1 VIYLNHFKVKNFLFL
16 VLGLLIFSTIGISTT
31 TAQPVIDSN
40 EFPTNIGWQTTDIS
54 GGPHDFGFPLPGT
67 PPWDFSTGPTTDTTF
82 STIVN
87 KAGAPFAD
95 SFPAADFALEAINS
109 SGETTYTYFSKTP
122 SAAFIHG
129 FAQGPF
135 FIKYN
140 APGKILEFP
149 LMMGNS
155 WTDTVTYNLGIDI
168 TQIQRNQIVAWGD
181 LTVPAFSNL
190 PSLVLRTQMLTEIM
204 GFPAD
209 TSWYYQWMVENMGFG
224 ARSDN
229 LGNDS
234 TFQNADDFDRLLM
247 AQQVGVEESN
257 DEYRTRNFEFRLFQ
271 NQPNPFQK
279 LTAISYIL
287 PGVRAQGSGVSER
300 IPVHLAVYDITGRLV
315 ETLVDGMQEPGVYQL
330 PISSNQLQGSGIY
343 FARLSQGK
351 ETSTRK
357 IILLR

>member
-1 VIYLNHFKVKNFLFL
+1 VIFLFNLKVKNNLFL
-16 VLGLLIFSTIGISTT
+16 VLGLLIFSTIGISTVM
-31 TAQPVIDSN
+31 AQPIIDSN

-82 STIVN
+82 STVIN

-95 SFPAADFALEAINS
+95 SFPAADFAFEAINS

-129 FAQGPF
+129 FAQGIF
-135 FIKYN
+135 FIKYD

-168 TQIQRNQIVAWGD
+168 TMIQHNQIVAWGD

-190 PSLVLRTQMLTEIM
+190 PSLVLRTQTLTSIM

-209 TSWYYQWMVENMGFG
+209 TSWTYQWLVENWGFG
-224 ARSDN
+224 ARSDYS
-229 LGNDS
+229 GNDS

-247 AQQVGVEESN
+247 ASSVGVEEERS
-257 DEYRTRNFEFRLFQ
+257 EFGVRNAEFGLRQ
-271 NQPNPFQK
+271 IQPNPFHK
-279 LTAISYIL
+279 LTAISYQL
-287 PGVRAQGSGVSER
+287 RASSHTTLQ
-300 IPVHLAVYDITGRLV
+300 IYDITGRLV
-315 ETLVDGMQEPGVYQL
+315 TTLVDEIQEPGVYQL
-330 PISSNQLQGSGIY
+330 PISSNQLPGTGLY
-343 FARLSQGK
+343 FARLSQGT

-357 IILLR
+357 IILLQ